1 MSRHA
6 NHEAQDQESPN
17 RKSRHPSWLRRS
29 LPSARALAEIRS
41 VTYGCGLAT
50 VCREARCPNQ
60 GECYAEHT
68 ATFLILGDTCTRNC
82 AFCAVTHGVPVP
94 LRSDEPEAVARAA
107 RNMGLS
113 HVVVTSVTRDD
124 LPDGGASVF
133 AATIHAVRAAIDG
146 ATVEVLVPDFG
157 GSIDALQQVVD
168 AGPDVINHNLETVR
182 RLYAAVRD
190 RASYERSLELLD
202 RCRNLN
208 GNIITKSGIM
218 VGLGETTE
226 EILALIQDVA
236 HTGCRAMTIGQ
247 YLRPTSRHRPVERFY
262 TPDEFAELEQSA
274 RSIGIREVCAG
285 PLVRSSYRAAAVLRR
300 LKGEAGTGS
309 QT

>member
-1 MSRHA
+1 
-6 NHEAQDQESPN
+6 
-17 RKSRHPSWLRRS
+17 
-29 LPSARALAEIRS
+29 
-41 VTYGCGLAT
+41 
-50 VCREARCPNQ
+50 
-60 GECYAEHT
+60 
-68 ATFLILGDTCTRNC
+68 
-82 AFCAVTHGVPVP
+82 
-94 LRSDEPEAVARAA
+94 
-107 RNMGLS
+107 MGLS